1 MKLNKMNID
10 HFVGKILK
18 EMAMDLPPGNEPHP
32 DVTGQ
37 LARDET
43 PYSSEHLPQS
53 GQENMNFQ
61 ELLASDRY
69 KQVIQKLQEYTGMD
83 ISLHGMEGYMPIL
96 TMVQT
101 VLKNILQTEAEHRE
115 ELERLGVDLVMKEM
129 GIPEGSFIFDAKIVG
144 LGEEELAQPQKPPQE
159 PEQDEINIEGEQDL
173 MNRIANLDLE
183 KAKRR
188 LINSMVQGAAKRG
201 HYMFHYVSDKIAE
214 ITGSDTLVNEYGVLM
229 AINDSTYWQASDES
243 INMMMGTPGAQA
255 GQEEVDRNTE
265 PPTIKVR
272 AAMFPVL
279 VHELIKG
286 VMEIFAIQGM
296 PEVGAREIMSSED
309 TPEKEIWDLRLGP
322 SIWDRVRS
330 QFPEEILI
338 DENQKEL
345 QNYLLV
351 AIFRLEARQFL
362 VFMKEVLIGSEVG
375 KSFIVEL
382 MKGVRKAFNGEDY
395 TEDTQ
400 ILQNNI
406 NDASDDIDD
415 DELNDFLGS
424 LGIGPAGQN

>member
-1 MKLNKMNID
+1 MKVNTNYLSRLVKR
-10 HFVGKILK
+10 ILS

-37 LARDET
+37 LARGET

-83 ISLHGMEGYMPIL
+83 ISLHGMEGYIPIL

-115 ELERLGVDLVMKEM
+115 ELERLGIELVMKEM

-144 LGEEELAQPQKPPQE
+144 LGGEELAQPQKPPQE

-345 QNYLLV
+345 QNYFYH
-351 AIFRLEARQFL
+351 ISNF
-362 VFMKEVLIGSEVG
+362 
-375 KSFIVEL
+375 
-382 MKGVRKAFNGEDY
+382 
-395 TEDTQ
+395 
-400 ILQNNI
+400 
-406 NDASDDIDD
+406 
-415 DELNDFLGS
+415 
-424 LGIGPAGQN
+424 